1 MIRITLTAAIIA
13 FGFAAS
19 AQQGQSGSH
28 FIENWDLDEDGQV
41 SLAEATERRSDVFAS
56 FDSDDN
62 GVLSPGEYDLF
73 DEARTNDMKENGM
86 GQGKGKEKMN
96 PANGMKREFTDANG
110 DGEVTLDE
118 FMNAVPEWFA
128 RIDKNGD
135 GIVTLEDFTRRG
147 G

>member
-73 DEARTNDMKENGM
+73 DEARANDMKENGQ
-86 GQGKGKEKMN
+86 GQGKGKGN
-96 PANGMKREFTDANG
+96 PANGMRRQFTDTNG
-110 DGEVTLDE
+110 DGMVSEGE
-118 FMNAVPEWFA
+118 FMGSVPAWFE
-128 RIDKNGD
+128 RMDKNGD
-135 GIVTLEDFTRRG
+135 GVVTVADFGKRG